1 MPNSDFEDID
11 VKQYRQN
18 TVWFKFTTV
27 SPANNHL
34 SGPGTAGPG
43 VCVCV
48 QATTLKLNNFW
59 PRHLAFDCRC
69 LFQVRRL
76 IFKVTRGRWD
86 DDKADMIWTF

>member
-27 SPANNHL
+27 SPATNHL
-34 SGPGTAGPG
+34 SGPGPAGPG

-48 QATTLKLNNFW
+48 CASNNFKTKQ
-59 PRHLAFDCRC
+59 L
-69 LFQVRRL
+69 L
-76 IFKVTRGRWD
+76 T
-86 DDKADMIWTF
+86 